1 MKLKEKIITFRHFNT
16 ENDVCETRSRGL
28 QNSLCLLSRE
38 YDRIVI
44 LLAFHILDS
53 VSDSRIEEKVYAV
66 KDDEQLSFM
75 ASIDG

>member
-1 MKLKEKIITFRHFNT
+1 M
-16 ENDVCETRSRGL
+16 
-28 QNSLCLLSRE
+28 CLLSQE

-53 VSDSRIEEKVYAV
+53 VPDSRIEEKVYAV